1 MAPFHSLYILYLL
14 QGRRERKKGVVTY
27 ITQGRYMF
35 RDTDV
40 FIGNKGRLE
49 GGLSLRNI
57 GTTDF
62 DDVSVTFRVW
72 TQSFRSET

>member
-1 MAPFHSLYILYLL
+1 
-14 QGRRERKKGVVTY
+14 
-27 ITQGRYMF
+27 MF